1 VRGEADRPDERA
13 RVPAARSC
21 AALTTLA
28 VQWAQAADPDAPR
41 QALFEHG
48 RDPRPLVDPLGFR
61 RPEH

>member
-1 VRGEADRPDERA
+1 VLGPGEADEHE

-21 AALTTLA
+21 AALTMLV
-28 VQWAQAADPDAPR
+28 VQWTQAADPDAPW

-48 RDPRPLVDPLGFR
+48 RDPLVLVGFT